1 MKNKRKT
8 MKTRNMKKKIQNSFP
23 QKERIKK
30 INQRK
35 VEEALQQKCQ
45 NKNIKKDENNPT
57 FNNMIHPFNLQKE
70 EKVQRLLKMTSIVKL
85 KMHPYMKDQK
95 NMKIQLY
102 QGQQIEKILNY
113 LKQKERILYFLER
126 KAMSIH

>member
-1 MKNKRKT
+1 
-8 MKTRNMKKKIQNSFP
+8 
-23 QKERIKK
+23 
-30 INQRK
+30 
-35 VEEALQQKCQ
+35 
-45 NKNIKKDENNPT
+45 
-57 FNNMIHPFNLQKE
+57 
-70 EKVQRLLKMTSIVKL
+70 MTSIVKL